1 MQTPSA
7 SAGGA
12 RSEDGPPCRDGAPA
26 DQPADRRQ
34 LDLFVD
40 GRDTILIHEIVSGLI
55 TRDVDRTEAGLRRL
69 GQDYPRHPDFEPLTV
84 LAETLTAPA
93 AACPTHETL
102 TERLEM
108 TERRLVP
115 AAQRF
120 LGGEAS
126 AFLRPVWEALAAAAA
141 DLPFAPVHPR
151 AHRAWLCQQYGDWPG
166 VHAAVKGEPR
176 WADTPLLR
184 YWMGLA
190 QHHLGASEVATRLW
204 LPLCWMD
211 PPLFET
217 HAPALPDPALR
228 AAWLAFVRVLP
239 FEEALADRAPAAA
252 WFPAWLLVRHR
263 GLSHLFRADDI
274 PDAGDAARVF
284 RHLLVL
290 LPLEQ
295 GGLSDDLVRQRRAL
309 RQLDAGFFR
318 HYMAALGDRR
328 LSP

>member
-190 QHHLGASEVATRLW
+190 QHHLGAPEVATRLW

-309 RQLDAGFFR
+309 RQVDAGFFR